1 MKREEIISDI
11 VKISVFVIYTIA
23 VVTICVSIGRQL
35 ERVETRQRFNDI
47 GGKELFTN
55 QDIKNGLFG
64 NTQELKTN

>member
-35 ERVETRQRFNDI
+35 ERVETRQRFIDI
-47 GGKELFTN
+47 GEKESYTN
-55 QDIKNGLFG
+55 QDIEIGLFG
-64 NTQELKTN
+64 NIQE